1 MTRGDVKR
9 PRGGLADKRR
19 AILAGALV
27 RFARDGYV
35 RAGMDAIAAEAGVS
49 TRTIYNHFR
58 GKAELFA
65 AVIEDSAAGVA
76 DAEIA
81 LVDRHLGKIVDLP
94 GDLFEFGVARSRP
107 LTGFAD
113 HFALVRQINAEVE
126 HIPSEAIEAW
136 QRLGPLRVREAVAD
150 RLRQWVDRGLI
161 HTEDPER
168 SALHLMLLVSVQNPS
183 MPWEHPSEEDLA
195 ASVTAGVRTFLHG
208 HAPSTA

>member
-1 MTRGDVKR
+1 MRTARVLPTITASFTVVVLLGWGFGPAHMR
-9 PRGGLADKRR
+9 PRGGLTDKRR

-58 GKAELFA
+58 SEAELFA

-81 LVDRHLGKIVDLP
+81 LVDRDLGKIVDLP

-113 HFALVRQINAEVE
+113 HFALVR
-126 HIPSEAIEAW
+126 
-136 QRLGPLRVREAVAD
+136 
-150 RLRQWVDRGLI
+150 
-161 HTEDPER
+161 
-168 SALHLMLLVSVQNPS
+168 
-183 MPWEHPSEEDLA
+183 
-195 ASVTAGVRTFLHG
+195 
-208 HAPSTA
+208 